1 MEFFTADQW
10 DETLWLKVKEIY
22 DEAFSGHGG
31 KPEKIIRNMF
41 AKGICFLHFALEG
54 SDVVGMALTGS
65 LGCSEI
71 LIIDYLTVRKEMR
84 GRGFGKEFFKYIKA
98 WAAEQGRY
106 KRILIEVECE
116 NTTENIARIN
126 FWKKCGFI
134 LADEYTH
141 HYIWVPEPYQAMVLC
156 LRKDS
161 RVPLNG
167 EDLFK
172 YITAFH
178 KESFRK

>member
-1 MEFFTADQW
+1 MDFFTSDYW

-22 DEAFSGHGG
+22 QEAFGGHGG

-41 AKGICFLHFALEG
+41 AKRICFLHMALEG
-54 SDVVGMALTGS
+54 NDVAGMALTGS
-65 LGCSEI
+65 LGGSGI
-71 LIIDYLTVRKEMR
+71 IMIDYLTVRKELR
-84 GRGFGKEFFKYIKA
+84 GCGIGQEFFKYIKS
-98 WAAEQGRY
+98 WAAEQEWY

-116 NTTENIARIN
+116 NTAENLARIH
-126 FWKKCGFI
+126 FWGKCGFV

-141 HYIWVPEPYQAMVLC
+141 HYNWVPEPYQAMVLY
-156 LRKDS
+156 LRNDS
-161 RVPLNG
+161 KVPLNG